1 MIQGAFRIAG
11 KDLKLVFAGGVGVAQ
26 PVLLGLLLIFVFS
39 LSRPPGEIVPAQ
51 AAAGI
56 FWLASMFGQV
66 LIFNTLYNMEEMNG
80 ARMALLMAP
89 VPVHAIWLG
98 KALAGL
104 FLLLLAQIVFVPAA
118 MVFLGQDLSGIWPTA
133 LAALVAVDW
142 GIVVLGSLLGALSQG
157 QAARESLLSIIL
169 FPLLIPIL
177 LSGIK
182 VGGVFFGSA
191 ADQGTEGLGTW
202 LGLATAFDALFTG
215 AALVLFPFVYSGEE

>member
-1 MIQGAFRIAG
+1 VIRGALRIAG

-39 LSRPPGEIVPAQ
+39 LSRPPGDIVPAQ

-66 LIFNTLYNMEEMNG
+66 LIFNTLYNLEEANG
-80 ARMALLMAP
+80 ARLALLMAP
-89 VPVHAIWLG
+89 VPTHAIWLG

-104 FLLLLAQIVFVPAA
+104 LLLLLAQIVFVPAA
-118 MVFLGQDLSGIWPTA
+118 MVFLGRDLSGIWLTA
-133 LAALVAVDW
+133 LLALIAVDW
-142 GIVVLGSLLGALSQG
+142 GVVVLGSLLGALSQG

-182 VGGVFFGSA
+182 VGGAFFGGGA
-191 ADQGTEGLGTW
+191 EQGTEELGNW
-202 LGLATAFDALFTG
+202 LGLAGAFDALFTG